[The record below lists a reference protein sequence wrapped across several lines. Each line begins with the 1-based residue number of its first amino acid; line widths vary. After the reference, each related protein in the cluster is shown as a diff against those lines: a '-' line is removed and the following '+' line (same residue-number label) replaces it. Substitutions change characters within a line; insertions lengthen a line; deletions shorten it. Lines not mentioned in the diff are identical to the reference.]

1 MFLPEELRNP
11 SGFLAHPSSHAPPM
25 AQVEPVE
32 LLGTMLQNL
41 SLSESD
47 GEERLLSSTEQHSPN
62 HSKDKALNSTPPPSE
77 MGELS

>member
-1 MFLPEELRNP
+1 
-11 SGFLAHPSSHAPPM
+11 M
-25 AQVEPVE
+25 AQVEQVE

-47 GEERLLSSTEQHSPN
+47 GEERLLSSMEQHSPN
-62 HSKDKALNSTPPPSE
+62 QSKDEALNSTSPPSE